1 MQASR
6 PVHQTAVSL
15 LPSLF
20 GGGGGGEGCGGS
32 QKLACIKPCG
42 EMEWEWGWCI
52 NIIDGPVQNWMAVI
66 SLVLMG
72 ASCPVLTSWHG
83 GTFPCLNRCS
93 YWPYAPHWTTW
104 AYSWAMLRGHVRWE
118 GFFFFLFVFFSSSVS
133 DSHSV
138 SVFIR
143 CFPLLFYYHKCS
155 TLLFNLMSSN
165 FCLAPPRL
173 RTASLQ
179 KLESTAPI
187 LCVRAP
193 SVRSINNFDDVYEN

>member
-118 GFFFFLFVFFSSSVS
+118 GFFFFFSFFFLLLCLIAILFQCLCDVF
-133 DSHSV
+133 HCC
-138 SVFIR
+138 FITTSAPH
-143 CFPLLFYYHKCS
+143 C
-155 TLLFNLMSSN
+155 
-165 FCLAPPRL
+165 CL
-173 RTASLQ
+173 
-179 KLESTAPI
+179 I
-187 LCVRAP
+187 
-193 SVRSINNFDDVYEN
+193 